1 MTDWQMT
8 PGEARALAKVVQLVR
23 NRSGGAEWHLAGIED
38 ALMKCR
44 NMAAFPDL
52 ATAAIAAAREPVN
65 RTPAII
71 GHEGPHWR
79 QVQVPPSWKPPE
91 PWKLCQFC
99 GKTEHQC
106 GLQPE
111 AVSGHTYVAR
121 GTYAQTLSP
130 REEARREA
138 KEALAAAKTA
148 LCPHGVNHAVKC
160 ALCDVEHPDPT
171 SAVSS

>member
-1 MTDWQMT
+1 
-8 PGEARALAKVVQLVR
+8 
-23 NRSGGAEWHLAGIED
+23 
-38 ALMKCR
+38 
-44 NMAAFPDL
+44 
-52 ATAAIAAAREPVN
+52 
-65 RTPAII
+65 
-71 GHEGPHWR
+71 
-79 QVQVPPSWKPPE
+79 
-91 PWKLCQFC
+91 
-99 GKTEHQC
+99 
-106 GLQPE
+106 LQPE